1 MNEDVGLDLP
11 RHRDLHGRNYEPWIR
26 RAFLVV
32 FLVLPV
38 AGLLNL
44 FGQQPVTSHAAGSG
58 AALSVD
64 APETVRGGLI
74 AQARF
79 QIDADVAIEKPV
91 LHLDQGWV
99 EGLTLNTLEPSPVD
113 EQWKDGGL
121 ELTFPPMQPGDVLR
135 FYLQYQVNPI
145 NAGRRSQTTILLD
158 GTRELT
164 RVDRT
169 ITLYP

>member
-1 MNEDVGLDLP
+1 MSEDVGLDLP

-44 FGQQPVTSHAAGSG
+44 FGQQPVTSHATGSG
-58 AALSVD
+58 ATLSVD

-91 LHLDQGWV
+91 LHLDEGWV

-121 ELTFPPMQPGDVLR
+121 ELAFPPMQPGDVLR

-158 GTRELT
+158 GTSELT